1 MMRTGIISV
10 WLAALVCAGCSE
22 GQAPQAADAGL
33 ESMNKSDWTVLADRR
48 VFFGHQSVG
57 YNIVEGVADLMRGE
71 QRPALRV
78 AESAAP
84 GDLQPGVL
92 AHATVGQNGDP
103 RSKIRAFAEY
113 MDSGVAAHS
122 DVALFKFCYI
132 DVDAETDVDG
142 IFSEYK
148 RVMDD
153 LARRHPDTRFVHA
166 TMPLRL
172 VQTGPKAVVKRLLA
186 RPAGGYVENV
196 RRNRYNA
203 LLRREYQGR
212 APIFDIAALESQSG
226 GQPTTFTFQGEEF
239 FSLNP
244 AYTPD
249 NGHLNESGRRVVAAG
264 FLNALAEA
272 ARRGE

>member
-1 MMRTGIISV
+1 M
-10 WLAALVCAGCSE
+10 
-22 GQAPQAADAGL
+22 DGL
-33 ESMNKSDWTVLADRR
+33 EDLQKQV
-48 VFFGHQSVG
+48 GHQVIRVG
-57 YNIVEGVADLMRGE
+57 ELGSLEAPGGEGVLLHTAVGKNEDPVSKCEDFRQILDRKLRG
-71 QRPALRV
+71 RV
-78 AESAAP
+78 
-84 GDLQPGVL
+84 
-92 AHATVGQNGDP
+92 
-103 RSKIRAFAEY
+103 
-113 MDSGVAAHS
+113 

-153 LARRHPDTRFVHA
+153 LGRRHPDTRFVHA

-196 RRNRYNA
+196 RRNRYNT

-226 GQPTTFTFQGEEF
+226 GRPTTFTFQGEEF